1 MDLGLNL
8 LTGIGARAQAAARN
22 ALEVARFGGLDTGE
36 EPSPMDVVWEHPT
49 YRLRRY
55 FPSRAASTPGPPI
68 LLVPPMMLAADVY
81 DVSPDSSAVRILAE
95 GGVDPWVVDF
105 GAPEDEEGG
114 LDRTLTDHVLAVSDA
129 VDQVIERTGRQVHL
143 SGYSQGGMFCYQTAA
158 YRRGEGVDSVITFG
172 SPVDTHGMIPFGLPE
187 ELTMSAMS
195 FLADRVL
202 ARTYLPAW
210 ASRTGFRM
218 LDPAK
223 SVRQRID
230 FVRQLHDRDALL
242 PRERQRRF
250 LQNDGWVAWPG
261 PALAEL
267 MQQIVAQNRMLAGG
281 FVIEDRSVTLADL
294 TCPLLCFVGDV
305 DEIARPAVVRA
316 VRRAAPRAQVYEANL
331 HAGHFGLVVGST
343 ASTSTWPTVAEW
355 MHWRDGTGE
364 QPASVHELPED
375 TGEEDDD
382 TSTSTVE
389 DIVSSVGLATNL
401 SVMTARALV
410 QATRRSARVLRGLA
424 EEAVEQIP
432 RLNRLERVRP
442 SSRISLGQ
450 LLDEQAAGHADDT
463 IFLFED
469 RGHTYGDANRRI
481 DNVVRGLVS
490 LGVRQ
495 GEHVGVLMATRPSA
509 LTVVA
514 AVSRLGA
521 VAVLL
526 RPDGALEREA
536 ELGQVR
542 RVVCDPERAA
552 DALEALPDHQILV
565 LGGGGGPRDLGALV
579 VDMERIDP
587 EAVQLPGWY
596 KPNPGQA
603 RDLAFVLF
611 TGDGERTRLNRI
623 TNGRW
628 ALSAFGTASAASLS
642 RSDTVYGVT
651 PLHHPSGL
659 LTTVGGA
666 VAGGARLAMA
676 RSFEPDT
683 FWDEVRRYG
692 VTVTTYTWTLVHDL
706 VNAPPH
712 PLEAHHPVRLF
723 IGSGMPSGLWRR
735 VQERF
740 APAHVLEFYASTEGE
755 AVLANLTGRK
765 IGSKGRPLPG
775 SAEVRIARYDT
786 NAGRL
791 LQGPD
796 GFALTCGRG
805 EVGMLL
811 ARAPRDASVATASPL
826 RGVFAVNDAWLATG
840 DLCRRDNDGDYWLVD
855 HITGLVRTASG
866 PVATVPVE
874 DALMSV
880 LAVDLAAA
888 YGLTSAEGGHELL
901 VVAVTLQAGQRI
913 DIEEVSRAVAALD
926 SASRPNVVRV
936 VDDIPRTTW
945 HRLLKAP
952 LRAEGLVV
960 SSRARPVWFRD
971 PATGQWAR
979 LTAAARREAFW

>member
-1 MDLGLNL
+1 L
-8 LTGIGARAQAAARN
+8 GARARAAARN

-36 EPSPMDVVWEHPT
+36 EPSPMDVVHEHPT

-55 FPSRAASTPGPPI
+55 YPERAGESRPPI

-81 DVSPDSSAVRILAE
+81 DVSPDTSAVRILADA
-95 GGVDPWVVDF
+95 GVDPWVVDF

-129 VDQVIERTGRQVHL
+129 VDQVRERTGRDVHL

-158 YRRGEGVDSVITFG
+158 YRRGDGVESVITFG
-172 SPVDTHGMIPFGLPE
+172 SPVDTTGMLPAGLPE
-187 ELTMSAMS
+187 ELTMSALS

-202 ARTYLPAW
+202 SRTYLPAW

-218 LDPAK
+218 LDPVK
-223 SVRQRID
+223 SVRQQID

-281 FVIEDRSVTLADL
+281 FVIDDRSVTLADL

-316 VRRAAPRAQVYEANL
+316 VRRAAPLADVYEASL
-331 HAGHFGLVVGST
+331 HAGHFGLVVGSM
-343 ASTSTWPTVAEW
+343 ASDATWPTVAAW
-355 MHWRDGTGE
+355 MDWRDGTAD
-364 QPASVHELPED
+364 QPAAVQELPDDLGDDAED
-375 TGEEDDD
+375 KPASLVEE
-382 TSTSTVE
+382 
-389 DIVSSVGLATNL
+389 IVAGVGLATNL
-401 SVMTARALV
+401 SVMTARAAA
-410 QATRRSARVLRGLA
+410 QATRRSARALRGLA
-424 EEAVEQIP
+424 EEAVEQLP

-450 LLDEQAAGHADDT
+450 LLDEQAANHPDDT

-495 GEHVGVLMATRPSA
+495 GEHVGVVMATRPSA

-514 AVSRLGA
+514 ALSRLGA

-536 ELGQVR
+536 ELGQVSR
-542 RVVCDPERAA
+542 IVCDPERAA
-552 DALEALPDHQILV
+552 DAVEALPDHQVLV
-565 LGGGGGPRDLGALV
+565 LGGGGAPRDLGALV

-587 EAVQLPGWY
+587 EAVQLPAWY

-628 ALSAFGTASAASLS
+628 VLSAFGTASAASLS
-642 RSDTVYGVT
+642 RADTVYGVT

-676 RSFEPDT
+676 TSFEPDT

-706 VNAPPH
+706 VNAPRH

-723 IGSGMPSGLWRR
+723 IGSGMPTGLWRR

-786 NAGRL
+786 VAGRL
-791 LQGPD
+791 VQGPD
-796 GFALTCGRG
+796 GFALSCGRG

-826 RGVFAVNDAWLATG
+826 RGVFSVNDAWLATG
-840 DLCRRDNDGDYWLVD
+840 DLCRRDNDGDFWLVD
-855 HITGLVRTASG
+855 HVTGLVRTANG
-866 PVATVPVE
+866 PVPTVPVE
-874 DALMSV
+874 DALM
-880 LAVDLAAA
+880 AIPEVDLAAA

-901 VVAVTLQAGQRI
+901 IAAVTLQAGTNLDI
-913 DIEEVSRAVAALD
+913 DDVAQAVAGLD
-926 SASRPNVVRV
+926 AASRPNVVRV
-936 VDDIPRTTW
+936 VDTIPHTTW
-945 HRLLKAP
+945 YRLLKAP

-960 SSRARPVWFRD
+960 SSRSNPVWYRD
-971 PATGQWAR
+971 AATGSWVK
-979 LTAAARREAFW
+979 LTAARRKETFW